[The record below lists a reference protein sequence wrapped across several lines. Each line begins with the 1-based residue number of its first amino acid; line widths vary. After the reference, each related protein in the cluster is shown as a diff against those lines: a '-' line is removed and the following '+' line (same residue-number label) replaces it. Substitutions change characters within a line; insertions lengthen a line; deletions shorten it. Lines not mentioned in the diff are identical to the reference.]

1 MSGERWP
8 ALLSLQD
15 AAEYLGVSTQT
26 VGRLKARGA
35 IRSVVVNGTTLIRY
49 RRSDLDLYIE
59 RLPEG
64 DGACPN
70 PALA

>member
-26 VGRLKARGA
+26 VGRLKAAGA
-35 IRSVVVNGTTLIRY
+35 IRSVVVKGTLIRY

-64 DGACPN
+64 QGVSPN
-70 PALA
+70 PAIA